1 MAVKIGGT
9 VRVSFP
15 AVKTKAALREKLGK
29 KIVPLTKNP
38 KLRNAIAKEYAEVIT
53 PYVPMSNKKVEH
65 HLNQYAIADGRV
77 IWHRLSDKS
86 KNSGEKRK
94 EMAGILFHNVFHKKW
109 VKRYKEHKPRDR
121 WTEAIN
127 LKTNWNKFIIQS
139 KRVLLAFMK
148 GEL

>member
-38 KLRNAIAKEYAEVIT
+38 TLRNAIAKEYAEVIT

-65 HLNQYAIADGRV
+65 HLNQYAINMV
-77 IWHRLSDKS
+77 IFGLVYVR
-86 KNSGEKRK
+86 
-94 EMAGILFHNVFHKKW
+94 M
-109 VKRYKEHKPRDR
+109 VK
-121 WTEAIN
+121 
-127 LKTNWNKFIIQS
+127 
-139 KRVLLAFMK
+139 
-148 GEL
+148 